1 MASFFAPARVRSS
14 NPQLSILCGTEKLSF
29 VDPTLNVSPIPC
41 RPLAARVGAALL
53 LESVYMLTVCCVLL
67 RSVQCY
73 VRYELAIA
81 MHMSFGVAA
90 CYRGPGLYD
99 TPAVATMV
107 NSWVSWFKEHRR
119 VLTADIIHIRRP
131 DGQGVDGIVSIPQG
145 VCTRGWLIL
154 GVYSARST
162 HHSGKANLRVLR

>member
-1 MASFFAPARVRSS
+1 MDPQSRIAPHPA
-14 NPQLSILCGTEKLSF
+14 G
-29 VDPTLNVSPIPC
+29 
-41 RPLAARVGAALL
+41 VGAASL
-53 LESVYMLTVCCVLL
+53 LESVYMLTVRCVLVG
-67 RSVQCY
+67 SVQCY

-131 DGQGVDGIVSIPQG
+131 DGQGVDGIVSIPQR

-162 HHSGKANLRVLR
+162 LIRAMHHCGKANL